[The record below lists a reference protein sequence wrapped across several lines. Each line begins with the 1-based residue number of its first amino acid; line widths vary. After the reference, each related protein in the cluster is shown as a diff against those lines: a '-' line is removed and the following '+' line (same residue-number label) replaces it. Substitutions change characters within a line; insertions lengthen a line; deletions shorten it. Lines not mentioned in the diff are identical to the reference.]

1 MAKTLRSEIDL
12 PTLRISVDLATS
24 EAVFA
29 TVRGRRR
36 PTEVA
41 RCPLAD
47 LGLPASAVQ
56 HVRDADL
63 TVPVAVVTQLAT
75 AAEQL
80 GTSPLP
86 PHNALWLEFPVPRGL
101 VHVLPWERLLAGLGR
116 PLFRL
121 PFHPVRPQ
129 KPGVQLD
136 VAICSSSPFP
146 AVRFDPA
153 QVVAQLAHQY
163 VDTPG
168 RHVTVHLFTDA
179 DRYAATCD
187 AVRPMLGRG
196 DVVVHVPVERD
207 AAARRAAVPPA
218 GPHAIANPWLTW
230 ILAAVEGGR
239 LDVVHFV
246 AHGHLSDGRGALAL
260 AGSPTT
266 DEGPATFVEAVEVIE
281 LLTRVGAVGLAL
293 SDPPG
298 SDSAAGLRDLAD
310 YVAQS
315 RPGVTAV
322 HDVAADPGGEQ
333 FGRSLRTA
341 LTPSAPLAAP
351 FPAMSAWVHPL
362 FVEVTPDP
370 EPPGE
375 PLTTD
380 LRTLTDGLMLRTDGR
395 SAFLHEA
402 TRKAAVEVD
411 GDSWVASASR
421 SIEQLQMSWLP
432 YTADLPVDQAA
443 VDALN
448 NVSALLEQ
456 HVHLAYPEEAAPPPP
471 EEPAPP
477 EEGAP

>member
-29 TVRGRRR
+29 AVRGRRR

-47 LGLPASAVQ
+47 LGLPPSAVE

-63 TVPVAVVTQLAT
+63 TVPVTVVTRLSA
-75 AAEQL
+75 AAENL

-146 AVRFDPA
+146 TVRFDPA
-153 QVVAQLAHQY
+153 RVVAELAHQY
-163 VDTPG
+163 LDIPG

-187 AVRPMLGRG
+187 AVHPLLGRG
-196 DVVVHVPVERD
+196 DVVVHVPAERD
-207 AAARRAAVPPA
+207 AAARRTIARPG

-230 ILAAVEGGR
+230 ILDAVEGGR
-239 LDVVHFV
+239 LDIVHFV
-246 AHGHLSDGRGALAL
+246 AHGHLSDGRGALVL
-260 AGSPTT
+260 AGSPASN
-266 DEGPATFVEAVEVIE
+266 DGPATFVEAVEVIE

-333 FGRSLRTA
+333 LARSLRTA
-341 LTPSAPLAAP
+341 LTPSGPLTAP
-351 FPAMSAWVHPL
+351 FPAMTAWVHPL
-362 FVEVTPDP
+362 FVEVVRDP
-370 EPPGE
+370 EPAGE

-380 LRTLTDGLMLRTDGR
+380 LRELTDGLMLRKDGR

-421 SIEQLQMSWLP
+421 SIEHLQMSWLP

-448 NVSALLEQ
+448 RVSALLER
-456 HVHLAYPEEAAPPPP
+456 HVHLAYPEEPEPP
-471 EEPAPP
+471 E
-477 EEGAP
+477 GSSR